1 MIILQ
6 LLITKRLRGSNPQ
19 AGDGLRD
26 EFDADSSEDDEGG
39 VSENVERDAEEP
51 IAPIP
56 GSSAAAAGPPTAIDN
71 DGLEFF
77 DTQDDSESELT
88 ESDSS
93 SSATS
98 LSISTTGPHTTLSSN
113 QHIYIKQFPSPFAGI
128 PVKVAGSEPVYIQY
142 ARQLG
147 RLDNPWAPFNSKLDW
162 EIARWAKIR
171 GPGSTAVT
179 DLLRIDGVCCLNQYS
194 ISSAQTKTTVTGST

>member
-19 AGDGLRD
+19 AGHGLRD
-26 EFDADSSEDDEGG
+26 EFDGDSSEDDEGG
-39 VSENVERDAEEP
+39 ASENVERDIEEP

-56 GSSAAAAGPPTAIDN
+56 GNSAAAARPPTAITN
-71 DGLEFF
+71 DGSEFF
-77 DTQDDSESELT
+77 DTQDDSELT
-88 ESDSS
+88 ESESS
-93 SSATS
+93 SSAMS
-98 LSISTTGPHTTLSSN
+98 LSISTTGPHTTPSST
-113 QHIYIKQFPSPFAGI
+113 QHIHIKQFPSPFTGI

-162 EIARWAKIR
+162 EIARWAKIW
-171 GPGSTAVT
+171 GPGSTAVM
-179 DLLRIDGVCCLNQYS
+179 DLLRIDGVHCLNRYS
-194 ISSAQTKTTVTGST
+194 ISSDQTKATVTGST

>member
-6 LLITKRLRGSNPQ
+6 LLITKRLRGSNPH
-19 AGDGLRD
+19 AGHGLRD
-26 EFDADSSEDDEGG
+26 EFDGDSSEDDEGG
-39 VSENVERDAEEP
+39 VSENVERDVEEP

-56 GSSAAAAGPPTAIDN
+56 GNSATAAGPPTAIAN
-71 DGLEFF
+71 DGSEFF
-77 DTQDDSESELT
+77 DAQDDSELT
-88 ESDSS
+88 ESESS

-98 LSISTTGPHTTLSSN
+98 LSVSTTGPHTTPSST
-113 QHIYIKQFPSPFAGI
+113 QHIHIKRFPSPFAGI

-179 DLLRIDGVCCLNQYS
+179 DLLRIDGVRCLNQYS
-194 ISSAQTKTTVTGST
+194 ISSAQTKATVTGST